1 MHLHSLTAL
10 ERVSEPLPLG
20 ALNSTVV
27 FYLFHWLPCIT
38 ISGQQGAEIRG
49 YLSHLCEGV
58 PENLDA
64 KFLEDIRYESYPLR
78 LWNNAHDWS
87 TQQCIRSVHSRA
99 LEMKVGYTY

>member
-49 YLSHLCEGV
+49 YLSHLCDGV
-58 PENLDA
+58 PENLGCQI
-64 KFLEDIRYESYPLR
+64 FRRHTVQELSLEAVE
-78 LWNNAHDWS
+78 
-87 TQQCIRSVHSRA
+87 QC
-99 LEMKVGYTY
+99 T